1 MNAKMLSKVIE
12 VENRVNT
19 ICKCLV
25 LGEADHFTVEY
36 SNHEVQI
43 TAFTRSCQTS
53 CKLENLM
60 KIYAEPNEVVI
71 LKDFPEEE
79 KEFWTSTITISLE

>member
-25 LGEADHFTVEY
+25 LGEATHFTVEY
-36 SNHEVQI
+36 SNHEVNI
-43 TAFTRSCQTS
+43 TAFSELSVTA
-53 CKLENLM
+53 CKLADLM
-60 KIYAEPNEVVI
+60 RIYAEPEDDVKQKNYAGEDRV
-71 LKDFPEEE
+71 
-79 KEFWTSTITISLE
+79 FWTSEISIPLE

>member
-25 LGEADHFTVEY
+25 LGEADHF
-36 SNHEVQI
+36 EVQYTNCEI
-43 TAFTRSCQTS
+43 RIAAFAHKKEQAD
-53 CKLENLM
+53 KLTDLM
-60 KIYAEPNEVVI
+60 RIYAA
-71 LKDFPEEE
+71 PEEE
-79 KEFWTSTITISLE
+79 VETRNLSTPVISFWTSEMTIYLN

>member
-25 LGEADHFTVEY
+25 LGAADHFTVEY
-36 SNHEVQI
+36 SDREVSI
-43 TAFTRSCQTS
+43 VAFTGLKERAN
-53 CKLENLM
+53 KLADLM
-60 KIYAEPNEVVI
+60 RIYAEPEDKIEIRNFAHEDH
-71 LKDFPEEE
+71 L
-79 KEFWTSTITISLE
+79 FWTSEIIISLK

>member
-25 LGEADHFTVEY
+25 LGEVDHFTIEY
-36 SNHEVQI
+36 DNSGISI
-43 TAFTRSCQTS
+43 TAFSGQKEKTD
-53 CKLENLM
+53 KLTDLM
-60 KIYAEPNEVVI
+60 RIYAEPEDEIKTRNFTGEDRV
-71 LKDFPEEE
+71 
-79 KEFWTSTITISLE
+79 FWTSQISISLK

>member
-25 LGEADHFTVEY
+25 LGEADHFTIEY
-36 SNHEVQI
+36 DSYHVVI
-43 TAFTRSCQTS
+43 TAFTQLKTRVD
-53 CKLENLM
+53 KLADLM
-60 KIYAEPNEVVI
+60 RIYAEPEDEIEIKNFASEDHI
-71 LKDFPEEE
+71 
-79 KEFWTSTITISLE
+79 FWTSEISISLE

>member
-25 LGEADHFTVEY
+25 LGEATHFNVAY
-36 SNHEVQI
+36 SNHNVEI
-43 TAFTRSCQTS
+43 TAFADSCPTA
-53 CKLENLM
+53 CKLADLM
-60 KIYAEPNEVVI
+60 RIYAEPEDEVKQRSFTD
-71 LKDFPEEE
+71 KD
-79 KEFWTSTITISLE
+79 KDFWTSEMTISLD

>member
-25 LGEADHFTVEY
+25 LGEADHFQVEY
-36 SNHEVQI
+36 DNHEVQI
-43 TAFTRSCQTS
+43 TAYSNQQEKAN
-53 CKLENLM
+53 KLTDLM
-60 KIYAEPNEVVI
+60 RIFAEPEDKI
-71 LKDFPEEE
+71 EIKSLSTEDSL
-79 KEFWTSTITISLE
+79 FWTSELSISLD

>member
-25 LGEADHFTVEY
+25 LGEANHFTVEY
-36 SNHEVQI
+36 SNHEVCI
-43 TAFTRSCQTS
+43 TAYSHQKGRSD
-53 CKLENLM
+53 KLADLM
-60 KIYAEPNEVVI
+60 RIYAEPEDI
-71 LKDFPEEE
+71 LKLKNFAGQERI
-79 KEFWTSTITISLE
+79 FWTTELTIPLE

>member
-25 LGEADHFTVEY
+25 LGEANHFTVEY
-36 SNHEVQI
+36 SNSEVCI
-43 TAFTRSCQTS
+43 TAYTNQKGRAD
-53 CKLENLM
+53 KLADLM
-60 KIYAEPNEVVI
+60 RIYAEPEDI
-71 LKDFPEEE
+71 LKLRNFAEQERI
-79 KEFWTSTITISLE
+79 FWTTELSIAL

>member
-25 LGEADHFTVEY
+25 IGEADHFQVEY
-36 SNHEVQI
+36 DNHEVQI
-43 TAFTRSCQTS
+43 TAYSNQQGKAD
-53 CKLENLM
+53 KLTDLM
-60 KIYAEPNEVVI
+60 RILAEPEDKIEIKNLATEDR
-71 LKDFPEEE
+71 L
-79 KEFWTSTITISLE
+79 FWTCELSISLK

>member
-25 LGEADHFTVEY
+25 LGEASHFTVEY
-36 SNHEVQI
+36 SNSAVCI
-43 TAFTRSCQTS
+43 TAYSNQKERSD
-53 CKLENLM
+53 KLADLM
-60 KIYAEPNEVVI
+60 RIYAEPEDI
-71 LKDFPEEE
+71 LTLRNFAAEERL
-79 KEFWTSTITISLE
+79 FWTCELTISL

>member
-25 LGEADHFTVEY
+25 LGEVDHFTVEY
-36 SNHEVQI
+36 SNREVSI
-43 TAFTRSCQTS
+43 TAYSHQMKKTE
-53 CKLENLM
+53 KLTDLM
-60 KIYAEPNEVVI
+60 RIYAEPEDNIKV
-71 LKDFPEEE
+71 KNFAEEGTV
-79 KEFWTSTITISLE
+79 FWTSEISIPLN

>member
-25 LGEADHFTVEY
+25 LGEANHFTVEY
-36 SNHEVQI
+36 SNREVCI
-43 TAFTRSCQTS
+43 TAYTHQKGRSD
-53 CKLENLM
+53 KLADLM
-60 KIYAEPNEVVI
+60 RIYAGPDDI
-71 LKDFPEEE
+71 LKLRNFAGQDSI
-79 KEFWTSTITISLE
+79 FWTCELSIPLE

>member
-36 SNHEVQI
+36 SNREVCI
-43 TAFTRSCQTS
+43 TAYTHQKGTS
-53 CKLENLM
+53 EKLADLM
-60 KIYAEPNEVVI
+60 RIYAGQYDNI
-71 LKDFPEEE
+71 KLKNFAGQDSI
-79 KEFWTSTITISLE
+79 FWTSELTIPLD

>member
-25 LGEADHFTVEY
+25 LGEADHFQVEY
-36 SNHEVQI
+36 DNHEVQI
-43 TAFTRSCQTS
+43 TAYSYQQGKAN
-53 CKLENLM
+53 KLTDLM
-60 KIYAEPNEVVI
+60 RIYAEPEDKIETKNLATDER
-71 LKDFPEEE
+71 L
-79 KEFWTSTITISLE
+79 FWTCELSISLK

>member
-25 LGEADHFTVEY
+25 LGEADHFQVEY
-36 SNHEVQI
+36 CNHEVSI
-43 TAFTRSCQTS
+43 TAFSYQKEKTD
-53 CKLENLM
+53 KLTDLM
-60 KIYAEPNEVVI
+60 RIYAEPEDKIEIRNFAGEDRV
-71 LKDFPEEE
+71 
-79 KEFWTSTITISLE
+79 FWTSEISIPLN

>member
-36 SNHEVQI
+36 SNREVCI
-43 TAFTRSCQTS
+43 TAYTRRGTIA
-53 CKLENLM
+53 CKLADLM
-60 KIYAEPNEVVI
+60 RIYAEPNDEV
-71 LKDFPEEE
+71 KQKNFAEEDRV
-79 KEFWTSTITISLE
+79 FWTSEITIPLE

>member
-25 LGEADHFTVEY
+25 LGEADHLNVEY
-36 SNHEVQI
+36 DNQGVGI
-43 TAFTRSCQTS
+43 TAFTRLKERAN
-53 CKLENLM
+53 KLADLM
-60 KIYAEPNEVVI
+60 RIYAEPEDKIEIRNFAHEDH
-71 LKDFPEEE
+71 L
-79 KEFWTSTITISLE
+79 FWTSEITISLE